1 MDRFEL
7 AAWLRLLETPGI
19 GLARARQLLA
29 AFGSPQAVFEASS
42 AAWRELMGPKAAE
55 ALAQPPQALDALLA
69 RTLTWLEADPRHQ
82 LLTLGDPDY
91 PDPLLQTADPPL
103 LLYLSGRRE
112 LLQAESLAVVGSR
125 SPTPQGRDN
134 ATSFALGLSQAGY
147 CVVSG
152 LALGIDG
159 AAHEAALKGPGSTLA
174 VLGTGLDQLYPTRHQ
189 ALGRRIEEAGL
200 LVSEYALGTPPL
212 APNFPRRNRIIAGLS
227 RGCLVVEAALRS
239 GSLIT
244 ARLASEAGREVFA
257 IPGSIHSP
265 LARGCHELI
274 RQGAALVES
283 PAEMLEALRPLT
295 IKSAPQPAP
304 VSAAESASDPGG
316 EQGLVLQ
323 ALGHDPVTLDA
334 LVARGGWPA
343 AQLSALL
350 LELELEGLVARLPG
364 QLFQRRQGC

>member
-29 AFGSPQAVFEASS
+29 AFGSPQAVFEAPR
-42 AAWRELMGPKAAE
+42 AAWQELLGPKAAE
-55 ALAQPPQALDALLA
+55 ALTQAPETLPALLN
-69 RTLTWLEADPRHQ
+69 RTLAWLAEDPRHQ
-82 LLTLGDPDY
+82 LLSLGDPDY
-91 PDPLLQTADPPL
+91 PEPLLQTADPPL

-112 LLQAESLAVVGSR
+112 LFQADCLAVVGSR

-134 ATSFALGLSQAGY
+134 AASFALGLSQAGF

-159 AAHEAALKGPGSTLA
+159 AAHEAALQGPGSTLA
-174 VLGTGLDQLYPTRHQ
+174 VLGTGLDQLYPVRHQ

-283 PAEMLEALRPLT
+283 PAEMLEALRPLM
-295 IKSAPQPAP
+295 IKSASKPAP
-304 VSAAESASDPGG
+304 VVESASEPGG
-316 EQGLVLQ
+316 EPGLVLQ

-334 LVARGGWPA
+334 LIARGGWPA

-350 LELELEGLVARLPG
+350 LELELDGLVARLPG
-364 QLFQRRQGC
+364 QLFQRRQRC